1 MDKNQ
6 GKRSRVKPFKKML
19 TEKKVETEA
28 KLSLDFLEHFLMEK
42 FTNLRIISEG
52 LVHELNSKLTLV
64 FQSISFPYFQFKKT
78 SVEFGI
84 EDVTLAESE
93 VIKEDL
99 NDDTIQPEEEVNEE
113 ALKQEMIQTIVEE
126 TGFAEEEVS
135 REFENFVTKYP
146 ELEVSKEVFLEANK
160 ELVLGEN
167 LFNVFDTNNSNSLN
181 FYEFMQVRVASNTIR
196 IFAKARNYPPLC
208 IPCKVM

>member
-1 MDKNQ
+1 MKDYF
-6 GKRSRVKPFKKML
+6 GGVGSWVKQHP
-19 TEKKVETEA
+19 
-28 KLSLDFLEHFLMEK
+28 
-42 FTNLRIISEG
+42 
-52 LVHELNSKLTLV
+52 KLTLV
-64 FQSISFPYFQFKKT
+64 FQSILFPYFHFKKP
-78 SVEFGI
+78 SDQFEI

-93 VIKEDL
+93 VIEEVKEDQ

-181 FYEFMQVRVASNTIR
+181 FYEFMQVRVASNS
-196 IFAKARNYPPLC
+196 N
-208 IPCKVM
+208 

>member
-1 MDKNQ
+1 M
-6 GKRSRVKPFKKML
+6 
-19 TEKKVETEA
+19 
-28 KLSLDFLEHFLMEK
+28 
-42 FTNLRIISEG
+42 
-52 LVHELNSKLTLV
+52 
-64 FQSISFPYFQFKKT
+64 
-78 SVEFGI
+78 
-84 EDVTLAESE
+84 TLAESE

-181 FYEFMQVRVASNTIR
+181 FYEFMQVRVASNS
-196 IFAKARNYPPLC
+196 N
-208 IPCKVM
+208 